1 MGTHPIFES
10 DFDCLTEIN
19 MGLFGASKAD
29 PKKQVNEMQSV
40 LRKETRAIE
49 RQIRDIERQQEKTKN
64 MLKQNAKK
72 GDKAACRILA
82 KEIVNSKKAVSR
94 MYQSKAQLN
103 SVMMNMK
110 TQLATIRLTGA
121 VEKSTTVMASMSKLI
136 KLPEL
141 QKSMMNMSKEMTK
154 MGIMD
159 EMMED
164 AMSALDGDDIEDAVD
179 SEVDKVLYELT
190 AGQLGQMPDAQSDKL
205 PQQQQTVPDVPEV
218 ESDDDLADRLA
229 GLRS

>member
-10 DFDCLTEIN
+10 DFDCLTEKR
-19 MGLFGASKAD
+19 MGLFGAAKAD
-29 PKKQVNEMQSV
+29 PKKQVNEMSQL
-40 LRKETRAIE
+40 LRRETRAIE
-49 RQIRDIERQQEKTKN
+49 RQIRDIERQQQKTTQ

-141 QKSMMNMSKEMTK
+141 QKTMTNMSREMEK

-164 AMSALDGDDIEDAVD
+164 AMGALDDDDIEDAVD
-179 SEVDKVLYELT
+179 AEVDKVLFELT
-190 AGQLGQMPDAQSDKL
+190 AGQLGQMPDAQSGKL
-205 PQQQQTVPDVPEV
+205 PQKQKQEQQQPAESVELP
-218 ESDDDLADRLA
+218 ESDDD
-229 GLRS
+229 

>member
-1 MGTHPIFES
+1 
-10 DFDCLTEIN
+10 

-49 RQIRDIERQQEKTKN
+49 RQIRDIERQQEKTKQ

-72 GDKAACRILA
+72 GDTAACKILA
-82 KEIVNSKKAVSR
+82 REIVNSKKAVSR

-141 QKSMMNMSKEMTK
+141 QKTMTNMSREMEK
-154 MGIMD
+154 MGIID
-159 EMMED
+159 EMMDD
-164 AMSALDGDDIEDAVD
+164 AMSSLDPEDIEEAADT
-179 SEVDKVLYELT
+179 EIEKVLFELT
-190 AGQLGQMPDAQSDKL
+190 EGAIGSMPAAGSTNL
-205 PQQQQTVPDVPEV
+205 PTAEAEEEDEI
-218 ESDDDLADRLA
+218 DDDMLNRLA
-229 GLRS
+229 GLRA